1 MLLSGT
7 FLPFATKRVPL
18 SVNRTN
24 QSFKMIAQTPNIIN
38 KRILQIA
45 VPSIISNIT
54 VPLLG
59 LIDVTIVG
67 HLGAAAYIGA
77 IAVGGMLFNIIYWI
91 FGFLRMGTS
100 GMTSQAYG
108 KHDLDEVARLLL
120 RSVGV
125 GLLIAIILVALQYPI
140 RKLAF
145 TFIQTTEEVER
156 LATLYFRICIWGAP
170 AMLGLYGFAGWFIGM
185 QNSRF
190 PMYIAI
196 TQNIVNIAASLCF
209 VYLFHMKVAGVA
221 WGTLT
226 AQYAGF
232 LMALLLWRRYYG
244 GLKKHVAWHEVLK
257 KEAML
262 RFFQVNRDIFL
273 RTLCLVIV
281 TLFFTSAGAAQGEIV
296 LAVNTLLMQ
305 LFTLFSYIM
314 DGFAYSGE
322 ALVGKYVGANN
333 QPALYRTVRQ
343 FLIWCVG
350 LSTGF
355 TLLYFFGGKSFL
367 GLLTNEISVIREAE
381 NYFYWVLAIPLTGF
395 AAFLWDGIFI
405 GATATRQMF
414 YSMLVASSSFFLVYY
429 SLHEWMGNH
438 ALWLAFIVYLSLR
451 GIMQAALSR
460 KILYQS

>member
-333 QPALYRTVRQ
+333 RLALYRTVRQ
-343 FLIWCVG
+343 LFIWGVG

-367 GLLTNEISVIREAE
+367 GLLTNETSVIREAG

-414 YSMLVASSSFFLVYY
+414 YSMLVASGSFFLVYY

-438 ALWLAFIVYLSLR
+438 ALWLAFVVYLSLR
-451 GIMQAALSR
+451 GIMQAVLSR

>member
-125 GLLIAIILVALQYPI
+125 GLLIAIILVTLQYPI

-257 KEAML
+257 REAML

-333 QPALYRTVRQ
+333 RSALYRTVRLL
-343 FLIWCVG
+343 FIWGVG

-367 GLLTNEISVIREAE
+367 GLLTNETSVIREAE

-414 YSMLVASSSFFLVYY
+414 YSMLVASGSFFLVYY